1 MTAEILRLPPPEK
14 KGPGDE
20 MLKVGGRPTDE
31 EQGRTRSHLTPEEIK
46 SLIQAAGSIGR
57 HRHRDKTLILVTYR
71 HGLRVSE
78 LIGLR
83 WTDVDLKGAQLH
95 VRRLKGGVDS
105 THPLQGDEIRALRR
119 LEREYEGSFVF
130 STERRG
136 PLTRNTVNK
145 LLRRAGERAG
155 IVFPVTPHQLRHAC
169 GFALANRGVPT
180 RTLQHW
186 LGHSSIRHT
195 VRYSTLSGAAFEG
208 IWR

>member
-1 MTAEILRLPPPEK
+1 MTAEILGFPNSRKTTPRDFLNN
-14 KGPGDE
+14 
-20 MLKVGGRPTDE
+20 VGGRPTDQA
-31 EQGRTRSHLTPEEIK
+31 QGRTRSYLTPSEID
-46 SLIQAAGSIGR
+46 SLIKAAGTVGR
-57 HRHRDKTLILVTYR
+57 HRHRDRTLILIAYR

-83 WTDVDLKGAQLH
+83 WSDVDLKGAQLH

-119 LEREYEGSFVF
+119 LKRDYEGAYIF
-130 STERRG
+130 STERGG
-136 PLTRNTVNK
+136 PMTRNTFNK
-145 LLRRAGERAG
+145 IIARAGERAG
-155 IVFPVTPHQLRHAC
+155 IPFAVHPHALRHAC

-195 VRYSTLSGAAFEG
+195 VRYTALSSAAFEG